1 MPVPGGATRPQ
12 SQAAGPVFRDR
23 YLATVGP
30 HVVLLSD
37 VLPELEQIL
46 SKLPPDVPEEVRQQY
61 RRRILEQLVKREVQT
76 KLILLDIQRNLPKEA
91 QDHIQQQ
98 LDERFEE
105 VEINRL
111 MKEHGAKTRAELV
124 EKLRSR
130 GSSLQQAKRRF
141 SEKVMVGQWIQRQ
154 LGQEEITLDEMLH
167 YYQTHAKQYEYP
179 AKVRWQEIVIPYG
192 EKRTREEAWR
202 LLAWIGN
209 QLLRGA
215 SFEQMAKK
223 YSEGITADQ
232 GGVRDWISQGALA
245 SEQMDRLLFTLPP
258 GQLSPIIELDKEL
271 RIVRVLE
278 RKPAGRTPFLEAQ
291 AEIRKK
297 LQEEKRR
304 KKLEEYLDKIRRGVP
319 VWTIFD
325 EPK

>member
-1 MPVPGGATRPQ
+1 M
-12 SQAAGPVFRDR
+12 
-23 YLATVGP
+23 
-30 HVVLLSD
+30 LLSD

-46 SKLPPDVPEEVRQQY
+46 AKLPAEMPESVKRQY
-61 RRRILEQLVKREVQT
+61 RQKILEQLVQREVQT
-76 KLILLDIQRNLPKEA
+76 KLILLDIQRNLPEEA
-91 QDHIQQQ
+91 RKHIQQQ
-98 LDERFEE
+98 LDEQFEE
-105 VEINRL
+105 VEIPRL
-111 MKEHGAKTRAELV
+111 MKEHGAKTRTELV
-124 EKLRSR
+124 EKLRRR
-130 GSSLQQAKRRF
+130 GSSLQEAKRHF
-141 SEKVMVGQWIQRQ
+141 SQKVMVGQWIRRQ

-223 YSEGITADQ
+223 YSEGITSEQ
-232 GGVRDWISQGALA
+232 GGMRDWISQGALA
-245 SEQMDRLLFTLPP
+245 SEELDRLLFSLPP
-258 GQLSPIIELDKEL
+258 GRLSPIVELDKEL

-278 RKPAGRTPFLEAQ
+278 RKAAGRTSFLEAQ

-297 LQEEKRR
+297 LQEQKRR
-304 KKLEEYLDKIRRGVP
+304 KKLEEYLERVRRGVP
-319 VWTIFD
+319 VWTVFD
-325 EPK
+325 EAK

>member
-1 MPVPGGATRPQ
+1 MG
-12 SQAAGPVFRDR
+12 QAAGAVFRDR

-37 VLPELEQIL
+37 VLPELEEIL
-46 SKLPPDVPEEVRQQY
+46 AKLPPDMPESLRKQY
-61 RRRILEQLVKREVQT
+61 RQKILEQLVRREVQT
-76 KLILLDIQRNLPKEA
+76 KLILIDIQRNLPKEA
-91 QDHIQQQ
+91 QEHIQQQ

-105 VEINRL
+105 VEIPRL
-111 MKEHGAKTRAELV
+111 MKEHKAKTRAELV

-130 GSSLQQAKRRF
+130 GSSLQEAKRRF
-141 SEKVMVGQWIQRQ
+141 SQKVMVGQWIQRQ
-154 LGQEEITLDEMLH
+154 LGEEEITLDEMLH
-167 YYQTHAKQYEYP
+167 YYQTHAKQYEYQ

-223 YSEGITADQ
+223 YSEGITSEQ

-245 SEQMDRLLFTLPP
+245 SEELDRLLFSLPP
-258 GQLSPIIELDKEL
+258 GQLSPIVELDKEL
-271 RIVRVLE
+271 RIVRVLQ
-278 RKPAGRTPFLEAQ
+278 RKPAGRTSFLEAQ

-297 LQEEKRR
+297 LQEQKRR
-304 KKLEEYLDKIRRGVP
+304 KKLEEYLERIRRGVP
-319 VWTIFD
+319 VWTVFD
-325 EPK
+325 QEK

>member
-1 MPVPGGATRPQ
+1 MPVPGGATGPQ

-258 GQLSPIIELDKEL
+258 GQLSPIVELDKEL